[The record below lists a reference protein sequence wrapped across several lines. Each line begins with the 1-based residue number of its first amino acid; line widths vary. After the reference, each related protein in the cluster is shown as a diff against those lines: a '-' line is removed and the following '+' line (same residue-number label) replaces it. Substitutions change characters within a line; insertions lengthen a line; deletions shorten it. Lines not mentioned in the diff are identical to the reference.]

1 MDSIVAPRT
10 RRRIALVFGAVL
22 CVLVAYPLLWGQNH
36 DSFPLSNYTM
46 FAWDQGR
53 QSVLDTVIVRTS
65 DGMAHRLGSPTI
77 AGSDETMLAAA
88 TVADAVAGGDQRTAE
103 LCRYVATRIDRD
115 DVAAYGP
122 GAQVQVVT
130 ETWDAVGWFRGHH
143 NPLSTAVHASCPL
156 GAG

>member
-1 MDSIVAPRT
+1 M
-10 RRRIALVFGAVL
+10 RRRLALTFGAVL
-22 CVLVAYPLLWGQNH
+22 CLLVAYPLLWGQTH

-65 DGMAHRLGSPTI
+65 DGVAHRLGSSVI

-103 LCRYVATRIDRD
+103 LCRYVAGRLDPD
-115 DVAAYGP
+115 DVTAYGP
-122 GAQVQVVT
+122 GARVQVVT
-130 ETWDAVGWFRGHH
+130 ETWDAVGWFRGRRT
-143 NPLSTAVHASCPL
+143 PLSTVVHASCPP
-156 GAG
+156 GPS